1 MAKFKAAKQRKL
13 RVSIE
18 GADEVA
24 KLLEDLGEA
33 AGSILE
39 QAAEA
44 GGKIALDDAKRR
56 CPVDTGALKASLY
69 LAKSKTRKPEIK
81 REVKISPGKKEYYG
95 TFVELG
101 TANINPQP
109 FMRPAIDENQD
120 RIAKAINQKV
130 LSALGRIR

>member
-1 MAKFKAAKQRKL
+1 MAKFKAAKQRQL

-24 KLLEDLGEA
+24 KLLEDLSEA

-44 GGKIALDDAKRR
+44 GGKIALDDARRR
-56 CPVDTGALKASLY
+56 CPVDTGALKASLH